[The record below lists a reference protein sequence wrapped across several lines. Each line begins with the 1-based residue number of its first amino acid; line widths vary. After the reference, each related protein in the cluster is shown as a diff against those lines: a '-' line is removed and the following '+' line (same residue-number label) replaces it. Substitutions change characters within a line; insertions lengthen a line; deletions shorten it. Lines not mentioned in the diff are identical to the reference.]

1 MHQSLESLK
10 SKKLTILRE
19 KEIRFRIFLRSI
31 EGEKKIIHDV
41 YGELISNY
49 FHIVGVILMELVKR
63 FFYKIITVNKNSL
76 ENK

>member
-41 YGELISNY
+41 YGELILNY
-49 FHIVGVILMELVKR
+49 FHIVVISNINGIGE
-63 FFYKIITVNKNSL
+63 KIFL
-76 ENK
+76 

>member
-41 YGELISNY
+41 YGELILNY
-49 FHIVGVILMELVKR
+49 FHIVGQ
-63 FFYKIITVNKNSL
+63 
-76 ENK
+76 

>member
-19 KEIRFRIFLRSI
+19 KEIRFRIFLGSI

-41 YGELISNY
+41 YGELILNY
-49 FHIVGVILMELVKR
+49 FHIVVISNINGIGE
-63 FFYKIITVNKNSL
+63 KIFL
-76 ENK
+76 

>member
-19 KEIRFRIFLRSI
+19 KEIRFRIFLGSI

-49 FHIVGVILMELVKR
+49 FHIV
-63 FFYKIITVNKNSL
+63 Y
-76 ENK
+76 